1 MKYIYL
7 QFFCFITQFAL
18 AGVTMEVATMEVAT
32 TEVATMDIGFP
43 KAGFWCT
50 GRVTME
56 NDVVLEGDISY
67 DLKFEALQVKTGN
80 VTRTFT
86 AENIAVFEI
95 FDPIKYRHRKYV
107 ALDYAMDEGY
117 KRKTFFEV
125 LADGEITILRKSRYL
140 RRPRVTEDFRAPH
153 VYLNSVCRH
162 TYYLYRAGK
171 FTEIEDFHGQVLPLM
186 NAHHREVRD
195 YIRRCDLKLR
205 EIGEQMRIVNL
216 YNQLMLAEKNDDFV
230 SESFGDE

>member
-1 MKYIYL
+1 M
-7 QFFCFITQFAL
+7 
-18 AGVTMEVATMEVAT
+18 AGATTDVAT
-32 TEVATMDIGFP
+32 TDVAFP
-43 KAGFWCT
+43 QAGFWCT
-50 GRVTME
+50 GRVTLE
-56 NDVVLEGDISY
+56 NDIVLEGDISY

-95 FDPIKYRHRKYV
+95 FDPIKYRHRKYIAV
-107 ALDYAMDEGY
+107 DHLLTEGY
-117 KRKTFFEV
+117 QRKTFFEV

-140 RRPRVTEDFRAPH
+140 RRPRITEDFRAPH

-162 TYYLYRAGK
+162 TYYLYQAGK
-171 FTEIEDFHGQVLPLM
+171 FTEIEDFHSQILPLM
-186 NAHHREVRD
+186 QIYRRKVDE

-205 EIGEQMRIVNL
+205 EIGEQMRVVNL
-216 YNQLMLAEKNDDFV
+216 YNQLALAEQNDNFI